1 MSPSKYPEIY
11 EGMAQENIRQD
22 SLWGEN
28 RTHPDGTEEEYR
40 GAADA
45 ARELCDAAKGHTTWR
60 HILFEEVMEAFA
72 ENDPDLLAEELEQV
86 GVVFCAAWIADLKSR
101 S

>member
-1 MSPSKYPEIY
+1 MSTSKYPEIY

-28 RTHPDGTEEEYR
+28 RTHPDGTGEQYR
-40 GAADA
+40 DAANT
-45 ARELCDAAKGHTTWR
+45 ARELCDAATGHTTWR

-72 ENDPDLLAEELEQV
+72 ESDPDLLAGELEQV
-86 GVVFCAAWIADLKSR
+86 GAVCAAWIADLKSR